1 MDTAFEKQTF
11 GKRLKSMLKVD
22 FKRAFTMPLVYIMAG
37 ICFAIPILILIMTAK
52 LGGGGEE
59 AMQSF
64 ESVWQTVGSLN
75 GTSMSMDLTGMCN
88 INMTYFLIA
97 IFVCIFVAEDFKSG
111 YAKNL
116 FAVRSKKVDYVISKS
131 AIGFVGGVI
140 MIFAYFIGALIGG
153 AIAGVSF
160 DAGTVG
166 AGGISACLLSKIFL
180 IAVFASV
187 AVLLGT
193 VAKQKLWISIVGSLA
208 AGLLLFMMIP
218 VIAPL
223 DAGFLNVIMGLMG
236 GAAFYAGL
244 GAVSCAVLNK
254 TGLV

>member
-1 MDTAFEKQTF
+1 MDFEKQSF

-22 FKRAFTMPLVYIMAG
+22 FKRVFTMPLVYIMAG
-37 ICFAIPILILIMTAK
+37 ICLAIPILVLIMTTM
-52 LGGGGEE
+52 LGGGEVEE

-64 ESVWQTVGSLN
+64 ETVWQTVGNLS
-75 GTSMSMDLTGMCN
+75 GTTMAMDLTGMCN
-88 INMTYFLIA
+88 INMTYFLIV
-97 IFVCIFVAEDFKSG
+97 IFVCIFIADDFKSG

-116 FAVRSKKVDYVISKS
+116 FTVRAKKTDYIVSKS

-160 DAGTVG
+160 DTGTAG
-166 AGGISACLLSKIFL
+166 AGGIVACLLSKFFL
-180 IAVFASV
+180 TAVFASI

-193 VAKQKLWISIVGSLA
+193 AAKQKLWISIVGSIA

-218 VIAPL
+218 TVAPL
-223 DAGFLNVIMGLMG
+223 DAGFLNIIMCFVG

-254 TGLV
+254 TSLV